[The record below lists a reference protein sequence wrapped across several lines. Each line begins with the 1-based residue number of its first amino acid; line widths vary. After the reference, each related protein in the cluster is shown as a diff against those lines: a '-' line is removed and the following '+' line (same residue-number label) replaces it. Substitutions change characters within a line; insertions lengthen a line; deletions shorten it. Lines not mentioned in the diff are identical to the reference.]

1 MERNLLWSAI
11 GSLVVLVDFINQ
23 WFQSSKVEQPSK
35 ERLLLCLFADCPDGR
50 VRPCLFAHLYD
61 QKIQKGES
69 WHTAEWPNK
78 SKISL
83 KGKKIG
89 MIGNGAS
96 AVQILPHLLDE
107 AEVGFIDTISSL
119 EAELGGHRFH
129 AVSMSTV
136 DSPRPRHGLKKVV
149 FKILSAS

>member
-1 MERNLLWSAI
+1 M
-11 GSLVVLVDFINQ
+11 V
-23 WFQSSKVEQPSK
+23 
-35 ERLLLCLFADCPDGR
+35 CLRPDCPDGR
-50 VRPCLFAHLYD
+50 VSSCPFTDLYD
-61 QKIQKGES
+61 HKIPKGES

-107 AEVGFIDTISSL
+107 AEVGFIDAISS
-119 EAELGGHRFH
+119 
-129 AVSMSTV
+129 
-136 DSPRPRHGLKKVV
+136 
-149 FKILSAS
+149 

>member
-1 MERNLLWSAI
+1 M
-11 GSLVVLVDFINQ
+11 
-23 WFQSSKVEQPSK
+23 
-35 ERLLLCLFADCPDGR
+35 FADCPDGR
-50 VRPCLFAHLYD
+50 VRPCLFAHLYN

-107 AEVGFIDTISSL
+107 AEVGFIDTVSSL

-129 AVSMSTV
+129 AVSMST
-136 DSPRPRHGLKKVV
+136 STPRFLKTSVSIFKVGML
-149 FKILSAS
+149 KSKAGMLN